1 MCPFTEMIEMGR
13 MAILVDGGFYLKRAK
28 SMKGEKTPKDRANE
42 LIRYCMAHT
51 SHEDAELCRIFYY
64 DCDPIGKK
72 AFHPLHNRTFDQSK
86 TRDYAWKNE
95 FFDELAKKRKVAI
108 RKGET
113 LDGSCEYV
121 LKDSVA
127 KSIVL
132 GKRQLSTLG
141 DEDFVLDVQQK
152 GVDVRIGLDLALI
165 AHERFASQIVV
176 ITGDSDFVPA
186 AKYARR
192 HGIDFIID
200 PMWHSFR
207 PDLGVHVDGMY
218 TPWPKPKKGKRSAT

>member
-1 MCPFTEMIEMGR
+1 MGK

-28 SMKGEKTPKDRANE
+28 CLKGEKTARDRAEELVQYCKKHVENE
-42 LIRYCMAHT
+42 N
-51 SHEDAELCRIFYY
+51 AELYRIFYY

-86 TRDYAWKNE
+86 TDAYKWKMD
-95 FFDELAKKRKVAI
+95 FFDELAKKRKLAI
-108 RKGET
+108 RKGEP
-113 LDGSCEYV
+113 LEGSCEFAM
-121 LKDSVA
+121 KTTVA
-127 KSIVL
+127 RDIVR
-132 GKRQLSTLG
+132 GKRSADSLC
-141 DEDFVLDVQQK
+141 DDDFVLDVQQK

-165 AHERFASQIVV
+165 AHERFADQIVL

-200 PMWHSFR
+200 PMWHPFR
-207 PDLGVHVDGMY
+207 PELGIHVDGMH
-218 TPWPKPKKGKRSAT
+218 TPWPKPKPKKKIE